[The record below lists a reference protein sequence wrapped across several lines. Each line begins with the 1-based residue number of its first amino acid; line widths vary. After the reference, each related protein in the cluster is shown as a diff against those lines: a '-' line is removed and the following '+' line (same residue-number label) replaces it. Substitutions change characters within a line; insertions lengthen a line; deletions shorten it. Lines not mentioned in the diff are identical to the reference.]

1 MNPYRMVYNSTLSS
15 AHLLLNLKR
24 QQELINRLNSTHQL
38 KHHIPSLAVTSS
50 RHSGNLAKSEMTLNS
65 CSHLTVPDPSHNLA
79 TSVAND
85 YCPPPPQRLSWR
97 SKSEVL
103 QLPAVDSATVTST
116 PSVAAVTTTTTSHTT
131 THTFCPN
138 RR

>member
-38 KHHIPSLAVTSS
+38 KHHVPSLAVTSS
-50 RHSGNLAKSEMTLNS
+50 RHSGNLAKSEMTLNC
-65 CSHLTVPDPSHNLA
+65 CSHLTVPDPSHGPA
-79 TSVAND
+79 TPAAND
-85 YCPPPPQRLSWR
+85 YCHPPTQRLSWR

-103 QLPAVDSATVTST
+103 QLPAVESATVTST
-116 PSVAAVTTTTTSHTT
+116 PSVVAVTTTSSRTT
-131 THTFCPN
+131 THVACTS